1 MNDYLVFDTQ
11 TAAEAA
17 LETIY
22 ANMIGAVDS
31 PDLLNVETQEVVAKD
46 ELTPDEVVEVD
57 SVMRYYPVFGVNAA
71 TGQTVVNYGY
81 TKAWAEAKET
91 LNGKWVFQKP
101 DDNLM
106 AGVTGF
112 TVEPYDPAWFPQDL
126 AG

>member
-11 TAAEAA
+11 DAAKAA

-71 TGQTVVNYGY
+71 TGQTVVNSGY
-81 TKAWAEAKET
+81 TKAWASAEQRVT
-91 LNGKWVFQKP
+91 DGKWVFKKP
-101 DDNLM
+101 DDAIM
-106 AGVTGF
+106 SGVAGYSL
-112 TVEPYDPAWFPQDL
+112 EPYSPDWFSTES
-126 AG
+126 